1 LKTNRFGV
9 SWDMRVEPRIGW
21 AVRKPFTVF
30 ARGTS
35 LRRRVAYSLGLVRL
49 ILVPVIFLAVYY
61 LLAMGSI
68 VDRIVSVDAP
78 MATLAERISLEM
90 LDARRAERNYFL
102 LYDPAE
108 LESNRQALSR
118 MQQIIDSCRQ
128 LQPEERSALEDIQ
141 SHAQIYQRRMA
152 DAVARRGEITAA
164 PTQHLREVIRAYTRD
179 LNELLKGASH
189 ANRAKLVE
197 ELHNRVG
204 SLDAQV
210 ATTLEAEDPAFHQIS
225 ADLRTSSD
233 TIVEESSDLETRS
246 WGRVQR
252 DHERARLLVRRAEWV
267 LCIVSALT
275 ILLSVWV
282 SFVLPRTV
290 VEPLAA
296 LKAAVDHA
304 AAGNYAIKFDVE
316 GEGEVVQLANSVRK
330 LLAHVR
336 EREENSNRSTA
347 S

>member
-1 LKTNRFGV
+1 MT
-9 SWDMRVEPRIGW
+9 W
-21 AVRKPFTVF
+21 AARKPFTVF

-61 LLAMGSI
+61 LFAMGSI

-102 LYDPAE
+102 VYDPAE
-108 LESNRQALSR
+108 LEANHQALSS
-118 MQQIIDSCRQ
+118 MQQIIDSCRR
-128 LQPEERSALEDIQ
+128 LQPEERSALDRIQ
-141 SHAQIYQRRMA
+141 SQAEFYQRRMA
-152 DAVARRGEITAA
+152 DAVARRGELTEA
-164 PTQHLREVIRAYTRD
+164 PAQHLREVIRAYTRD

-189 ANRAKLVE
+189 TNRAKLVE

-204 SLDAQV
+204 SLDEQV
-210 ATTLEAEDPAFHQIS
+210 AATLQAEDPAFRQIS
-225 ADLRTSSD
+225 ADLRTSND
-233 TIVEESSDLETRS
+233 AILQESSRLEERS

-290 VEPLAA
+290 VEPLVA
-296 LKAAVDHA
+296 LKAVVDRA
-304 AAGNYAIKFDVE
+304 AAGNYAIEFDVE

-336 EREENSNRSTA
+336 EREENSNRSSA

>member
-1 LKTNRFGV
+1 
-9 SWDMRVEPRIGW
+9 MMW
-21 AVRKPFTVF
+21 AARKPFTVF

-61 LLAMGSI
+61 LFAMGSI

-102 LYDPAE
+102 VYDPAE

-118 MQQIIDSCRQ
+118 MQQIVDSCRQ
-128 LQPEERSALEDIQ
+128 LQPEERSALERIQ
-141 SHAQIYQRRMA
+141 SQAQFYQRRMA
-152 DAVARRGEITAA
+152 DAVARRGEVTEA
-164 PTQHLREVIRAYTRD
+164 PAEHLRDVVRAYTRD

-197 ELHNRVG
+197 ELHNRLG

-210 ATTLEAEDPAFHQIS
+210 AATLEAEDPAFHQIS

-233 TIVEESSDLETRS
+233 AIVQESTDLETRS
-246 WGRVQR
+246 WGRVER
-252 DHERARLLVRRAEWV
+252 DHLRARLLVRRAEWV

-282 SFVLPRTV
+282 SFVLPRAV
-290 VEPLAA
+290 VKPLVA
-296 LKAAVDHA
+296 LKAAVDRA
-304 AAGNYAIKFDVE
+304 AAGNYAIEFDVE
-316 GEGEVVQLANSVRK
+316 GEGEVAQLANSVRK

-336 EREENSNRSTA
+336 DRDENSHHSTE